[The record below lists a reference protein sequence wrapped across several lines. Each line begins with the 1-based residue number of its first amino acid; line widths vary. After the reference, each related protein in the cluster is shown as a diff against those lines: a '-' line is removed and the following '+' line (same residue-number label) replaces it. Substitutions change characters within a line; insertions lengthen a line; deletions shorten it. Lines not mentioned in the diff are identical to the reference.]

1 MAVKVNPN
9 FYRKLKKF
17 GGQSATQ
24 CFHCGNCTVVC
35 PLSTEDYQF
44 PRRFMRYVQL
54 GMEEKIKH
62 SIEPWL
68 CYYCGDCQRL
78 CPRQANPGEVM
89 MALRRYLT
97 TKYDW
102 TGIGRLLYT
111 SNLFKLFAVGLLF
124 FITLWVVYTF
134 HGPVVTEHV
143 QLETFAPAHIVHPVG
158 YIFGTLLAVLLLSNV
173 YRMYKFILG
182 PEKISLPASVY
193 LEELKTLLLHF
204 FTQLRLRMC
213 TDKSRWIKHWLLMS
227 GYFIAFMLVNVDI
240 ITRWSLTNEPPA
252 WWHPA
257 KLLWT
262 YATFAMLYA
271 TTEAIIGRLRKKE
284 PIHQFSHSTDWM
296 FLLLLWPTIFTGLL
310 LRIFMEADMALP
322 AYYAF
327 AFHLAFTV
335 PLLGLEVPF
344 AKWSHLAY
352 RPFALYFIRLRER
365 ARAMQQPQA
374 VTGAEAQSA

>member
-1 MAVKVNPN
+1 MAVKVSAD
-9 FYRKLKKF
+9 FYRKLKKY

-35 PLSTEDYQF
+35 PLSTNDYQF

-54 GMEEKIKH
+54 GMEDKIKQ

-97 TKYDW
+97 TTYDW
-102 TGIGRLLYT
+102 TGLGRRLYT
-111 SNLFKLFAVGLLF
+111 STFWKLFSVGLLF
-124 FITLWVVYTF
+124 AITLWVVYTF
-134 HGPVVTEHV
+134 GGPMVTDHV
-143 QLETFAPAHIVHPVG
+143 ELATFAPNHTVHIVG
-158 YIFGTLLAVLLLSNV
+158 IIFGTVLAVLLLSNV
-173 YRMYKFILG
+173 YRMYKTIMG
-182 PEKISLPASVY
+182 QYQVSLPAGVY
-193 LEELKTLLLHF
+193 IEELKTLLWHF
-204 FTQLRLRMC
+204 FSQIRFRMC

-227 GYFIAFMLVNVDI
+227 GYFVAFMLVNVDI
-240 ITRWSLTNEPPA
+240 ITHWSLTNNPPP
-252 WWHPA
+252 WYSFP

-271 TTEAIIGRLRKKE
+271 TTEAIIGRLRKKD

-310 LRIFMEADMALP
+310 VRIFMEANLP
-322 AYYAF
+322 LPTYHAF

-335 PLLGLEVPF
+335 PLLALEVPF

-365 ARAMQQPQA
+365 AQI
-374 VTGAEAQSA
+374 TGQTQVAAEAQSA